1 MVTAGV
7 PLKRKILDDEFYKV
21 MEGKFYQNNWVNFE
35 VNFWVTILQVVRW
48 TKITADQFFDKKERL
63 HILVFVDF

>member
-1 MVTAGV
+1 MVIAGV
-7 PLKRKILDDEFYKV
+7 PLKRKIVDDEFYKV

-35 VNFWVTILQVVRW
+35 VNFW